1 MPACTVTVSINGD
14 ELLKSVQVPS
24 EDQGRTTHESELDVD
39 DAQDGEIEIFFDGGQ
54 GVLFLWF
61 VEIMV

>member
-24 EDQGRTTHESELDVD
+24 EDQGRTTHESKLDVD

-54 GVLFLWF
+54 GVLFLWY

>member
-39 DAQDGEIEIFFDGGQ
+39 DAKDGEIEIFFDGGQ
-54 GVLFLWF
+54 GVLFLWY